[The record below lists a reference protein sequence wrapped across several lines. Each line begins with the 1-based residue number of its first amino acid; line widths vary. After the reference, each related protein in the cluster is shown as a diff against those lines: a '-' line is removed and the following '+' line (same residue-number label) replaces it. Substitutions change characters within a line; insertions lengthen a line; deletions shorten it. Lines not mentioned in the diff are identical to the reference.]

1 MKQIFVA
8 KKGTQLPKLI
18 DLQSSDLVPLAQC
31 GWIDSNGK
39 ELLIYSTNSKD
50 AGSYMIVQVLQ
61 VNKFP
66 QVTPY
71 SSFYLEIEYDA
82 GNINLTPKVRNV
94 EFQYVIGETN
104 DPINLKKFYNLPI
117 LNKPYTV
124 LFSFEYKAGLMIP
137 SA

>member
-1 MKQIFVA
+1 
-8 KKGTQLPKLI
+8 
-18 DLQSSDLVPLAQC
+18 LAQYS
-31 GWIDSNGK
+31 WIDSNGK
-39 ELLIYSTNSKD
+39 DLQIYSTNSKD

-94 EFQYVIGETN
+94 EF
-104 DPINLKKFYNLPI
+104 
-117 LNKPYTV
+117 
-124 LFSFEYKAGLMIP
+124 
-137 SA
+137 